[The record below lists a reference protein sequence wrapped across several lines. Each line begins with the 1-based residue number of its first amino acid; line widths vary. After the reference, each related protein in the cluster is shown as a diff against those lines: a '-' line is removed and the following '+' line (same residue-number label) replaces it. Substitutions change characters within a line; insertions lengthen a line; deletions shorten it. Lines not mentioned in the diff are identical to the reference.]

1 MPHNGLQEQNEA
13 PDPNRYSADITNNSE
28 RSWNAAR
35 RRCDLGGRIYPRSI
49 KILVRSSTLD
59 SGIRNQWRN
68 SPKRSLLDSSCVIS
82 RVGPGRVKYL
92 YQHDFFTFSNQNT
105 RLVRR
110 FFWCRR
116 NLRSTENSHETL
128 SYSNAQELMDSKSN
142 ASPKVKST
150 PKSKKSP
157 KSMSS

>member
-1 MPHNGLQEQNEA
+1 MNMKIFCVPQTWICQTMVCKSEMKLLIPIDIA
-13 PDPNRYSADITNNSE
+13 RTSPTTPNAHGMLHG
-28 RSWNAAR
+28 A
-35 RRCDLGGRIYPRSI
+35 
-49 KILVRSSTLD
+49 STLD
-59 SGIRNQWRN
+59 SGIQNQWRN
-68 SPKRSLLDSSCVIS
+68 SPTRSLLDSSCVIF

-92 YQHDFFTFSNQNT
+92 YQHDFFTFSNRNT

-110 FFWCRR
+110 FFWRRR
-116 NLRSTENSHETL
+116 NLRSTENSYETL
-128 SYSNAQELMDSKSN
+128 LYSNAQELMDSKSN